1 MGHLLHL
8 DGTRGLIHCSSRCG
22 AACLLVRFGE
32 MLGFT
37 VQLLAL
43 AVDYFFIGLCFLALT
58 LKFRNGTLELAS
70 LLSLTN
76 T

>member
-8 DGTRGLIHCSSRCG
+8 DGTRGLIHCSSG
-22 AACLLVRFGE
+22 CLLVRFGE